1 LEVTLAPQVR
11 IAVSEASQAGEAR
24 RVATRMAEAI
34 GFDEQARGEVAI
46 VATELATNL
55 VRHARD
61 GRLLIQA
68 LDLSCGRTMEIL
80 SVDAG
85 PGMTDVPRC
94 LRDGYSTAGT
104 PGNGLGAVRRL
115 SSVFD
120 VHSTAGAGTVVVS
133 RLCRPAGVLASRI
146 AAPRYECA
154 AISIPAPRE
163 QVCGDTWR
171 IAERGGDC
179 AVLVVDGLGHGPLA
193 ADAATRAGALFDET
207 PFEDA
212 DVLIERTHRALAG
225 TRGAALAVARIGAGV
240 RFTGVGNISG
250 VLAASERSRGLASQN
265 GTVGLQI
272 RKVLSFDYEW
282 PPRGLLVMH
291 SDGISSRWQLD
302 TYPGLAQRH
311 PAIIA
316 GVLWRDFGRGRDDA
330 TIVVVSRPQAGPS
343 HD

>member
-1 LEVTLAPQVR
+1 MTLAPQVA

-24 RVATRMAEAI
+24 RVATRLAEAI

-55 VRHARD
+55 ARHARD

-68 LDLSCGRTMEIL
+68 LDLSGGPTMEIL

-120 VHSTAGAGTVVVS
+120 VHSAAGAGTVVVS
-133 RLCRPAGVLASRI
+133 RLCRPASGPV
-146 AAPRYECA
+146 AAPASGRYEFA

-163 QVCGDTWR
+163 EVCGDAWR
-171 IAERGGDC
+171 IAERDGEC

-193 ADAATRAGALFDET
+193 AEAAALAAAEFDAG
-207 PFEDA
+207 PFEEGPD
-212 DVLIERTHRALAG
+212 LIERTHRALSG

-240 RFTGVGNISG
+240 RYTGVGNISG
-250 VLAASERSRGLASQN
+250 VLAGGERSRGLASQN
-265 GTVGLQI
+265 GTVGLQL
-272 RKVLSFDYEW
+272 RKVQPFDYEW

-291 SDGISSRWQLD
+291 SDGLSNRWQLV

-311 PAIIA
+311 PAVVA

-330 TIVVVSRPQAGPS
+330 TIVVVGRPLAGAS
-343 HD
+343 HG

>member
-1 LEVTLAPQVR
+1 MTLAPQVR

-55 VRHARD
+55 ARHGRD

-68 LDLSCGRTMEIL
+68 LDLSGGPTLEIL

-120 VHSTAGAGTVVVS
+120 VHSTAGAGTVVVA
-133 RLCRPAGVLASRI
+133 RLCRPASGSASGP
-146 AAPRYECA
+146 ASGRYEYA
-154 AISIPAPRE
+154 AISIPAPHE
-163 QVCGDTWR
+163 EVCGDTWR
-171 IAERGGDC
+171 IAERDGDC

-193 ADAATRAGALFDET
+193 ADAATRAGAVFDET
-207 PFEDA
+207 PFDDA
-212 DVLIERTHRALAG
+212 DTVIERTHRALSG

-240 RFTGVGNISG
+240 HYTGVGNISG
-250 VLAASERSRGLASQN
+250 VLAGGERTRGLASQN

-291 SDGISSRWQLD
+291 SDGISNRWQLD

-311 PAIIA
+311 PAIVA

-330 TIVVVSRPQAGPS
+330 TIVVVSRPLAGTS
-343 HD
+343 DG

>member
-1 LEVTLAPQVR
+1 MTLAPQVR

-55 VRHARD
+55 ARHGRD

-68 LDLSCGRTMEIL
+68 LDLSGGPTMEIL

-120 VHSTAGAGTVVVS
+120 VHSTAGVGTVVVS
-133 RLCRPAGVLASRI
+133 RLCRPAGGQVSG
-146 AAPRYECA
+146 RYEYA
-154 AISIPAPRE
+154 AISIPAPHE
-163 QVCGDTWR
+163 EVCGDTWR
-171 IAERGGDC
+171 IAERDGDC

-193 ADAATRAGALFDET
+193 ADAATQAGAVFDES

-212 DVLIERTHRALAG
+212 EVLIGRAHGALSG
-225 TRGAALAVARIGAGV
+225 TRGAALAVAQIDGDGGAGV
-240 RFTGVGNISG
+240 RYTGVGNISG
-250 VLAASERSRGLASQN
+250 VLAGGERTRGLASQN
-265 GTVGLQI
+265 GTVGLQL

-291 SDGISSRWQLD
+291 SDGISNRWQLD

-330 TIVVVSRPQAGPS
+330 TIVVVSRPLAGAS
-343 HD
+343 HG

>member
-1 LEVTLAPQVR
+1 MTLAPQVR

-55 VRHARD
+55 ARHGRD

-68 LDLSCGRTMEIL
+68 LDLSGGPTMEIL

-120 VHSTAGAGTVVVS
+120 VHSTAGAGTVVVA
-133 RLCRPAGVLASRI
+133 RLCRPASGSPSGP
-146 AAPRYECA
+146 AAGRYEYA
-154 AISIPAPRE
+154 AISIPAPHE
-163 QVCGDTWR
+163 EVCGDTWR
-171 IAERGGDC
+171 LAESDGEC
-179 AVLVVDGLGHGPLA
+179 AVLVADGLGHGPLA
-193 ADAATRAGALFDET
+193 AEAATRAAVAFDAE

-212 DVLIERTHRALAG
+212 TALIERTHRALSG

-240 RFTGVGNISG
+240 HYTGVGNISG
-250 VLAASERSRGLASQN
+250 VLAGGERTRGLASQN
-265 GTVGLQI
+265 GTVGLQL
-272 RKVLSFDYEW
+272 RKVQPFDYEW

-291 SDGISSRWQLD
+291 SDGISNRWQLD

-311 PAIIA
+311 PAIVA

-330 TIVVVSRPQAGPS
+330 TIVVVCRPKAGAA

>member
-1 LEVTLAPQVR
+1 MTLAPQVA

-55 VRHARD
+55 ARHARD

-68 LDLSCGRTMEIL
+68 LALSGGPTIEIL
-80 SVDAG
+80 SVDGG
-85 PGMTDVPRC
+85 PGMTDVAHC

-120 VHSTAGAGTVVVS
+120 VHSTAGAGTVIVS
-133 RLCRPAGVLASRI
+133 RLCRQASAPAPA
-146 AAPRYECA
+146 RYELA
-154 AISIPAPRE
+154 AISIPAPHE
-163 QVCGDTWR
+163 EVCGDAWR
-171 IAERGGDC
+171 IAERDGDC

-193 ADAATRAGALFDET
+193 AHAAVRAGAVFDET
-207 PFEDA
+207 PFDDGA
-212 DVLIERTHRALAG
+212 VLIERAHRALAG
-225 TRGAALAVARIGAGV
+225 TRGAALAVARIDAGL
-240 RFTGVGNISG
+240 RYTGVGNISG
-250 VLAASERSRGLASQN
+250 VLAGGERSRGLASQN
-265 GTVGLQI
+265 GTVGLEI

-291 SDGISSRWQLD
+291 SDGISNRWRLD
-302 TYPGLAQRH
+302 AYPGLAQRH
-311 PAIIA
+311 PAVVA

-330 TIVVVSRPQAGPS
+330 TIVVVSRPLAGPS

>member
-1 LEVTLAPQVR
+1 MTLAPQVR

-55 VRHARD
+55 ARHGRD

-68 LDLSCGRTMEIL
+68 LDLSGGPTMEIL

-120 VHSTAGAGTVVVS
+120 VHSTAGVGTVVVA
-133 RLCRPAGVLASRI
+133 RLCRPTSEPAPG
-146 AAPRYECA
+146 PRYEYA
-154 AISIPAPRE
+154 AISIPAPHE
-163 QVCGDTWR
+163 EVCGDTWR
-171 IAERGGDC
+171 IAERDGDC

-193 ADAATRAGALFDET
+193 ADAATQAGAVFDES

-212 DVLIERTHRALAG
+212 EALIGRAHGALSG
-225 TRGAALAVARIGAGV
+225 TRGAALAVAQIDGDGGAGV
-240 RFTGVGNISG
+240 RYTGVGNISG
-250 VLAASERSRGLASQN
+250 VLAGGERTRGLASQN
-265 GTVGLQI
+265 GTVGLQL

-291 SDGISSRWQLD
+291 SDGISNRWQLD

-330 TIVVVSRPQAGPS
+330 TIVVVSRPLAGAS
-343 HD
+343 HG